1 MDENKLEKRKRVILD
16 LLADPMYKPMKLK
29 ELAIFLDIPKES
41 RRELKEVL
49 DCLLEEGLV
58 SVSTKGKFT
67 LPKILHY
74 VGIYLAN
81 ARGFGFVQIEGREED
96 VFIPEGCAMDA
107 LHGDKVRI
115 VVDQQIRGMRAE
127 GHVVEIL
134 DHANKTVVGFYRK
147 NKTFGFVLPDNQKI
161 LSDIFIPNGQD
172 MGAVSGH
179 KVVVEVTH
187 FFEGKRRK
195 PEGRIIEIL
204 GHVNDPGVDI
214 LSIVKMLHLPEQFS
228 EEVMEEVANIPE
240 EVTEQEKRTRLDLR
254 DKMTVTIDG
263 EDAKDLDDAIT
274 LERDG
279 ENWRLGVHI
288 ADVSH
293 YVRENTALD
302 RETFARGTSI
312 YLVDRVIPMLPHRL
326 SNGICSLNEGVDR
339 LALSCI
345 MDINH
350 RGEIIGHQIAET
362 LIRVNHRMS
371 YTEVNAM
378 ITHHDQDTIKKYAE
392 CVEMFENMKE
402 LADLIRKKR
411 VERGSIDFDFPE
423 CKILLDEKGSPIE
436 IKAYERNAANM
447 LIEDFM
453 LAANETVAEEYYW
466 LELPFLYRV
475 HDTPDPEKIQQLATF
490 IQNFGYTLHAKNK
503 EVHPKEVQK
512 LLAKIAGEEVEM
524 MISRVTLRSMKQ
536 ARYQTECTGHFGLAA
551 KYYTHFTSPIR
562 RYPDLQIHRIIKEN
576 LAGKLNQSRQKHY
589 SEHLEEVA
597 VQTSVLE
604 RRAQEAE
611 RETIKYK
618 KCEYM
623 QKYIGQVFD
632 GIICGVTRY
641 GLYVELPNT
650 VEGLVHIQAMW
661 QDYFVYVEERHM
673 LIGETTNI
681 KYTLGQRVK
690 VRVMAVDRLMGTIDF
705 RLEMEGEE
713 DEWLME

>member
-302 RETFARGTSI
+302 REAFARGTSI

-350 RGEIIGHQIAET
+350 RGEIVGHQIAET

>member
-96 VFIPEGCAMDA
+96 IFIPEGCAMDA

-161 LSDIFIPNGQD
+161 LSDIFIPDGQD

-302 RETFARGTSI
+302 REAFARGTSI

-378 ITHHDQDTIKKYAE
+378 ITHHDQDAIKKYAE
-392 CVEMFENMKE
+392 CMEMFENMKE

>member
-96 VFIPEGCAMDA
+96 IFIPEGCAMDA

-147 NKTFGFVLPDNQKI
+147 NKKFGFVLPDNQKI
-161 LSDIFIPNGQD
+161 LSDIFIPDGQD

-204 GHVNDPGVDI
+204 GHANDPGVDI

-240 EVTEQEKRTRLDLR
+240 EVTEKEKRTRLDLR

-302 RETFARGTSI
+302 REAFARGTSI

-378 ITHHDQDTIKKYAE
+378 ITHHDQDTIEKYAE

-524 MISRVTLRSMKQ
+524 MISCVTLRSMKQ

>member
-1 MDENKLEKRKRVILD
+1 M
-16 LLADPMYKPMKLK
+16 
-29 ELAIFLDIPKES
+29 
-41 RRELKEVL
+41 
-49 DCLLEEGLV
+49 
-58 SVSTKGKFT
+58 
-67 LPKILHY
+67 
-74 VGIYLAN
+74 
-81 ARGFGFVQIEGREED
+81 
-96 VFIPEGCAMDA
+96 
-107 LHGDKVRI
+107 
-115 VVDQQIRGMRAE
+115 
-127 GHVVEIL
+127 
-134 DHANKTVVGFYRK
+134 
-147 NKTFGFVLPDNQKI
+147 
-161 LSDIFIPNGQD
+161 
-172 MGAVSGH
+172 
-179 KVVVEVTH
+179 
-187 FFEGKRRK
+187 
-195 PEGRIIEIL
+195 
-204 GHVNDPGVDI
+204 
-214 LSIVKMLHLPEQFS
+214 
-228 EEVMEEVANIPE
+228 
-240 EVTEQEKRTRLDLR
+240 
-254 DKMTVTIDG
+254 
-263 EDAKDLDDAIT
+263 
-274 LERDG
+274 
-279 ENWRLGVHI
+279 
-288 ADVSH
+288 
-293 YVRENTALD
+293 
-302 RETFARGTSI
+302 
-312 YLVDRVIPMLPHRL
+312 
-326 SNGICSLNEGVDR
+326 
-339 LALSCI
+339 
-345 MDINH
+345 
-350 RGEIIGHQIAET
+350 
-362 LIRVNHRMS
+362 
-371 YTEVNAM
+371 
-378 ITHHDQDTIKKYAE
+378 
-392 CVEMFENMKE
+392 
-402 LADLIRKKR
+402 
-411 VERGSIDFDFPE
+411 ERGSIDFDFPE

>member
-67 LPKILHY
+67 LPKNLHY

-96 VFIPEGCAMDA
+96 IFIPEGCAMDA

-302 RETFARGTSI
+302 REAFARGTSI

-378 ITHHDQDTIKKYAE
+378 ITHHDQDAIKKYAE

-705 RLEMEGEE
+705 LLEMEGEE

>member
-96 VFIPEGCAMDA
+96 IFIPEGCAMDA

-161 LSDIFIPNGQD
+161 LSDIFIPDGQD

-204 GHVNDPGVDI
+204 GHANDPGVDI

-302 RETFARGTSI
+302 REAFARGTSI

-378 ITHHDQDTIKKYAE
+378 ITHHDQDAIEKYAE

-536 ARYQTECTGHFGLAA
+536 ARYQTECTGHFGLAV

-661 QDYFVYVEERHM
+661 QDYFVYVEEQHM

>member
-96 VFIPEGCAMDA
+96 IFIPEGCAMDA

-161 LSDIFIPNGQD
+161 LSDIFIPDGQD

-204 GHVNDPGVDI
+204 GHANDPGVDI

-240 EVTEQEKRTRLDLR
+240 EVAEKEKRTRLDLR

-302 RETFARGTSI
+302 REAFARGTSI

-378 ITHHDQDTIKKYAE
+378 ITHHDQDAIKKYAE

>member
-58 SVSTKGKFT
+58 SISTKGKFT

-96 VFIPEGCAMDA
+96 IFIPEGCAMDA

-147 NKTFGFVLPDNQKI
+147 NKKFGFVLPDNQKI
-161 LSDIFIPNGQD
+161 LSDIFIPDGQD

-204 GHVNDPGVDI
+204 GHANDPGVDI

-240 EVTEQEKRTRLDLR
+240 EVTEKEKRTRLDLR

-302 RETFARGTSI
+302 REAFARGTSI

-378 ITHHDQDTIKKYAE
+378 ITHHDQDTIEKYTE